1 MMSFWS
7 VSVVTTMSQPS
18 RIIASFSHQCLT
30 CCSSESL
37 SMTKTTMVNHVRR
50 VLAHKSPPSK
60 SAKDQMS
67 RTKLSTILT
76 IHHPYL
82 FLRACVARFCVSP
95 CFYFSMSWGKS
106 VGLSLRLLFFGQCAR
121 PQRGILKTFSKHT
134 YDRFFNKGRF
144 LMKTKLFRLD

>member
-1 MMSFWS
+1 MSFWS

-50 VLAHKSPPSK
+50 VTRAQKSPSK

-82 FLRACVARFCVSP
+82 FLRACVAYFCVSP
-95 CFYFSMSWGKS
+95 CAFTFVCRGENHS
-106 VGLSLRLLFFGQCAR
+106 VRLSLRLLFFWSMRAAE
-121 PQRGILKTFSKHT
+121 KTFFI
-134 YDRFFNKGRF
+134 RFFTRVDF
-144 LMKTKLFRLD
+144 